1 MDLTREIKARI
12 EKENIPLAG
21 IAPVER
27 FEGAP
32 VGRRPTDILPTAKS
46 VIVAAVRVLDSVY
59 DLPYTRYEY
68 TSQFFI
74 LNSRL
79 NSMATNICE
88 FLESEGYR
96 NLPIPAAYPRVNM
109 DLCGIFSHR
118 HAAVLAGIG
127 EFALNNML
135 TTPQYGS
142 RVRLVSIITEAE
154 LAADAPYQESLCKK
168 MQAECKKAC
177 IAACPINA
185 ISEEG
190 VVNKD
195 SCLRYQEQIMPWS
208 AAELRC
214 GACIA
219 ACPIA
224 KPAWK
229 IPAGSRT
236 EQVKEIK
243 EIWTG
248 ARWTAADFDWPPKE
262 ELKNESSYQKSIE
275 KLLSASKK

>member
-1 MDLTREIKARI
+1 
-12 EKENIPLAG
+12 
-21 IAPVER
+21 
-27 FEGAP
+27 
-32 VGRRPTDILPTAKS
+32 
-46 VIVAAVRVLDSVY
+46 VY
-59 DLPYTRYEY
+59 DLPHTRYEY
-68 TSQFFI
+68 TNQFFI

-79 NSMATNICE
+79 NSMATNVCE

-109 DLCGIFSHR
+109 DLCGILSHR

-142 RVRLVSIITEAE
+142 RVRLVSIVTEAE
-154 LAADAPYQESLCKK
+154 LETTEPYTDSICKK
-168 MQAECKKAC
+168 TQAECDKAC
-177 IAACPINA
+177 VKACPINA

-214 GACIA
+214 GSCISS
-219 ACPIA
+219 CPIA
-224 KPAWK
+224 KPTWK
-229 IPAGSRT
+229 IPAGTKT
-236 EQVKEIK
+236 EEVKEIK

-248 ARWTAADFDWPPKE
+248 AKWTAADFDWPPKE
-262 ELKNESSYQKSIE
+262 ESRKESGYQKSIE
-275 KLLSASKK
+275 KLLAASKK